1 MGTIQNGSF
10 YSSYLG
16 DQIDLLLAAMAQANP
31 LPSGTDWVAFIDD
44 CRAAQADAETA
55 ADDAATAKNAAEL
68 AAQSAETWS
77 SNAPY
82 IGTNGNWFLYD
93 ATQGAFV
100 DSGLPSRGRDGVG
113 LPTGGTVG
121 QFLRKNS
128 SQDGDASWVNL
139 PTYDGSYDVTPLPLV
154 ETVMNTSGRY
164 LDRNVVVKEIPYQ
177 EVSNKK
183 GGLTATIGG

>member
-1 MGTIQNGSF
+1 MGQIQDGAFISA
-10 YSSYLG
+10 YYG
-16 DQIDLLLAAMAQANP
+16 DQIDALLAAMAQANP
-31 LPSGTDWVAFIDD
+31 LPSGTNWIAFLDD

-77 SNAPY
+77 SHAPY

-100 DSGLPSRGRDGVG
+100 DSGLPSRGRDGAG
-113 LPTGGTVG
+113 LPAGGTAG

-128 SQDGDASWVNL
+128 ALDGDASWADL
-139 PTYDGSYDVTPLPLV
+139 PSYDGSYEVTPLPLV

-177 EVSNKK
+177 EASNEK